1 MHITET
7 AIQQRNNTCFLFEPK
22 KGTREAH
29 ILLQSAPGLS
39 VTDAWIDIMTKLEK
53 LEEELNFNTG
63 SRLFFRVFLS
73 DVLNQEKILRE
84 HFPEFFAR
92 SKRTNVS
99 LVQQPPMPH
108 SKLAVWVYEVDGE
121 QKVESTENGNVFH
134 SNGVTHVWTSGLMGS
149 DSTNVF
155 WQTESM
161 FLKYMEVLKNYN
173 ADLLHHSL
181 RTWVF
186 VRDVDTVYQDVVK
199 ARRLVFQEQ
208 GLTPE
213 THYVASTGIEGKNE
227 NPHQHVF
234 MDAYS
239 VIGLKPEQVQYL
251 KAPTHLCPTHE
262 YGVTFERG
270 TSVTYGDRKHVY
282 ISGTA
287 SIDNSGEIL
296 FPESIKDQTRR
307 MLENVEVLL
316 TEAGCSLSDLAMA
329 LVYIRDIADFKTVNK
344 IIEKVIPDVPF
355 LVLVAP
361 VCRPAWL
368 VEMEG
373 IAVKK
378 IPEKITGINFQNY

>member
-1 MHITET
+1 MHISET
-7 AIQQRNNTCFLFEPK
+7 TIRQRNNTCFLFEPE

-29 ILLQSAPGLS
+29 ILLQSVPGLS
-39 VTDAWIDIMTKLEK
+39 ITDAWTDIMEKLEK
-53 LEEELNFNTG
+53 LEEEQQFSTG
-63 SRLFFRVFLS
+63 NRLFFRVFLS
-73 DVLNQEKILRE
+73 DALNQEKILRE
-84 HFPEFFAR
+84 HFPEFFDR
-92 SKRTNVS
+92 SKRASVS
-99 LVQQPPMPH
+99 VVQQPPMPH
-108 SKLAVWVYEVDGE
+108 SKLAIWVYEVDGK
-121 QKVESTENGNVFH
+121 QKVVSTENGNTFH
-134 SNGVTHVWTSGLMGS
+134 SNGLTHVWTSGLMGS

-161 FLKYMEVLKNYN
+161 FLKYMEVLKKFN
-173 ADLLHHSL
+173 ADLLNHSL

-199 ARRLVFQEQ
+199 ARRLVFEEQ
-208 GLTPE
+208 GLTPK
-213 THYVASTGIEGKNE
+213 THFIASTGIEGKNE

-234 MDAYS
+234 MDACS
-239 VIGLKPEQVQYL
+239 VIGLKPEQVQYM

-270 TSVTYGDRKHVY
+270 TSVIYGDRKHVY

-296 FPESIKDQTRR
+296 FPESVKDQTIR

-316 TEAGCSLSDLAMA
+316 CEAGCGLSDLAMV
-329 LVYIRDIADFKTVNK
+329 LVYIRDIADFETVNK
-344 IIEKVIPDVPF
+344 IIEKALHDIPF
-355 LVLVAP
+355 LVLLAP

-368 VEMEG
+368 VEIEG

-378 IPEKITGINFQNY
+378 HGKNDFPDF